1 MSSDKHIIHMDLD
14 SFFVSVE
21 IKKNSKLA
29 GKPVIVGGLS
39 DRGVVTS
46 CSYEARKYGVHSAM
60 PSRLARQLC
69 PHAEFVRGNMDDYS
83 EHSRMVTEIL
93 QQKVPVLEKASIDE
107 HYIDMTGMERFY
119 GCMKFARELKE
130 QVFKE
135 SGLPVSF
142 GLSVNKTVSKIA
154 TNECKPNG
162 ALQVEQLEIPS
173 FLNPLSIKKIPGLG
187 AATFLKLSEM
197 GVRKIHTFAQIPQQQ
212 VYKVLGN
219 NGLSL
224 WQKAHGIDHTPV
236 IPYREQK
243 SISKQQTFESD
254 SIDFTQIRQLITG
267 MVIELAYE
275 LRKQQ
280 KLTACVTIVIRYSNF
295 ETITQQCRIPYT
307 ALDDT
312 LIVKA
317 KELFE
322 RAYTRRMLIRLVGI
336 KLSAL
341 VNGYEQIDLYSASE
355 EKYNL
360 YQAMDK
366 IRNRYG
372 EKAIALA
379 STLSIKL

>member
-224 WQKAHGIDHTPV
+224 WQKAHGIDHAPV

-341 VNGYEQIDLYSASE
+341 VNGYEQIGLYSASE

-372 EKAIALA
+372 EKAIAMA

>member
-1 MSSDKHIIHMDLD
+1 
-14 SFFVSVE
+14 
-21 IKKNSKLA
+21 
-29 GKPVIVGGLS
+29 
-39 DRGVVTS
+39 
-46 CSYEARKYGVHSAM
+46 
-60 PSRLARQLC
+60 
-69 PHAEFVRGNMDDYS
+69 
-83 EHSRMVTEIL
+83 
-93 QQKVPVLEKASIDE
+93 
-107 HYIDMTGMERFY
+107 
-119 GCMKFARELKE
+119 
-130 QVFKE
+130 
-135 SGLPVSF
+135 
-142 GLSVNKTVSKIA
+142 
-154 TNECKPNG
+154 
-162 ALQVEQLEIPS
+162 
-173 FLNPLSIKKIPGLG
+173 
-187 AATFLKLSEM
+187 
-197 GVRKIHTFAQIPQQQ
+197 
-212 VYKVLGN
+212 
-219 NGLSL
+219 
-224 WQKAHGIDHTPV
+224 
-236 IPYREQK
+236 
-243 SISKQQTFESD
+243 
-254 SIDFTQIRQLITG
+254 

-341 VNGYEQIDLYSASE
+341 VNGYEQIGLYSASE